1 MSLSASTISAGIA
14 AMTVSGVTI
23 KDIDEIPEAVMV
35 RDCPVLF
42 PSFDT
47 WMGGANG
54 EPAEGPTTFGTAS
67 TRYWIFNRI
76 YRYIF
81 LYAPVGSGR
90 GLRDHFA
97 GMVEKADAVIEALCE
112 LDIDGV
118 DVQNVTLGE
127 FGVITDPSANN
138 FYGFTLAITF
148 RERINA

>member
-1 MSLSASTISAGIA
+1 MSLSASAISAGIA

-35 RDCPVLF
+35 RDCPILF

-54 EPAEGPTTFGTAS
+54 EPTEGPTTFGTAS
-67 TRYWIFNRI
+67 TRYWIFNRT

-81 LYAPVGSGR
+81 LYKPLGSER
-90 GLRDHFA
+90 RLRDHFA
-97 GMVEKADAVIEALCE
+97 GMVEKADAIIEALCE

-118 DVQNVTLGE
+118 DVQNVVLGE

-148 RERINA
+148 RERINP